1 MDMVNSYTY
10 GVQNGRVEQMKE
22 YAEVSEL
29 KKDLSALVGNK
40 LIDSN
45 FRQAVSAV
53 IMALERCPKITVC
66 SNCRY
71 LREDDLDNG
80 ETYMY
85 CSKRGLSI
93 APNDFCSFAER
104 K

>member
-1 MDMVNSYTY
+1 
-10 GVQNGRVEQMKE
+10 MKE
-22 YAEVSEL
+22 YAEVSEV
-29 KKDLSALVGNK
+29 KKDLLALVDNK
-40 LIDSN
+40 LIDPN

-66 SNCRY
+66 SNCQY
-71 LREDDLDNG
+71 LREDDLGNG

-85 CSKRGLSI
+85 CSLNRLSI
-93 APNDFCSFAER
+93 TPNDFCSLAER